1 MSKKDKLS
9 LDNVVSRINKE
20 IESTSKQFDKMMNE
34 AFRQLDT
41 LQSQLHAPIKKI
53 IEDVDKIRDREV
65 NRIQTEFDKRIKE
78 FSDLQEQLLEKVGVE
93 KSKLNKA
100 VSKVKKPVAK
110 KTTTT
115 PAAKKPAAKKPAAKK
130 PTVTPA
136 AKKPAA
142 KKPAAKKPTA
152 TPAAKKPAAKKPAV
166 TSAAKKPAAK
176 KPTVTPVA
184 KKPAAK
190 KPKATPAAKKPA
202 AKKPATTATAKSE
215 NLTKITGLG
224 PATAKKLKEA
234 GITSFAQIA
243 TPNTKEKAEL
253 EKFSKLKGYA
263 TWANEAKKLI

>member
-152 TPAAKKPAAKKPAV
+152 TPAAKKPAAKKQ
-166 TSAAKKPAAK
+166 
-176 KPTVTPVA
+176 TVTPVA

-263 TWANEAKKLI
+263 TWANEAKKTHLKHIYT

>member
-110 KTTTT
+110 KTTTA

-152 TPAAKKPAAKKPAV
+152 TPAAKKPAAKKP
-166 TSAAKKPAAK
+166 T
-176 KPTVTPVA
+176 
-184 KKPAAK
+184 
-190 KPKATPAAKKPA
+190 ATPAAKKPA

>member
-152 TPAAKKPAAKKPAV
+152 TPAAKKPAAKKP
-166 TSAAKKPAAK
+166 
-176 KPTVTPVA
+176 TVTPVA

>member
-152 TPAAKKPAAKKPAV
+152 TPAAKKPAAKKPA
-166 TSAAKKPAAK
+166 AKKPTATPAAK
-176 KPTVTPVA
+176 K
-184 KKPAAK
+184 
-190 KPKATPAAKKPA
+190 PAAKKPA